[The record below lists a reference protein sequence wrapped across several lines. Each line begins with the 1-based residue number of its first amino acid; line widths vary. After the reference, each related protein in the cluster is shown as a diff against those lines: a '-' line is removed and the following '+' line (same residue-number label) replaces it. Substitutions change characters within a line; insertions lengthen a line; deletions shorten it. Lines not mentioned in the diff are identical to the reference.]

1 VPAVPQVASYLPVP
15 VGTGPAGQGVDA
27 QGPRSEQRHFGRES
41 VVTDSGADGP
51 KSQVIG
57 GLLDEW
63 ARLRPD
69 AEFVTC
75 GRSTF
80 TYAEMAARSDAVAHG
95 LKRLGVGVGDRVAII
110 SPNRIEMI
118 DLYFGVAKTGA
129 IQVPLN
135 SFLKGAFLRHQLV
148 DSQATTLVADREG
161 LAAALPLLDELPG
174 LSLIVTLDPGE
185 PAVREGIAQVALSD
199 LLTTR
204 PVGALPELEPSHVM
218 SIMYT
223 SGSTGLPKGCVLP
236 HGYYLR
242 VSRRI
247 AHMLGIEET
256 DRYYSPNPMFH
267 SAGRMMVLGAALYA
281 GVPVAIDVD
290 FSATAILSRARDFG
304 ATIIMGSG
312 SMAPV
317 MLCTPESPADT
328 DHRVHTMFMSPV
340 TVEDQVRFRERFGI
354 DVFVEAYG
362 QTECV
367 PVLAGNRR
375 GGRNRASSGWPVPD
389 LEVALLDDSGRRVP
403 PGAVGEICLRPR
415 EPFAMFTGYW
425 NDAEATLR
433 QFEGLWYHTGDNGR
447 ELPDGSCAFT
457 DRKKDSLRR
466 RGENVSSMELEDVIA
481 AHECVA
487 EVAVHA
493 VPSDVGEDDIKACL
507 VLKPDATVEPAEL
520 FAFFCDQLP
529 YFAIPRYVEFV
540 DALPRTAVGRV
551 MKHVL
556 RARPTA
562 STGWDFCALGLEVA
576 REDRRSVSANRPV
589 DV

>member
-1 VPAVPQVASYLPVP
+1 VNR
-15 VGTGPAGQGVDA
+15 G
-27 QGPRSEQRHFGRES
+27 EHGRE
-41 VVTDSGADGP
+41 VAVADSAVGGP
-51 KSQVIG
+51 KSRVIG
-57 GLLDEW
+57 ALLDEW
-63 ARLRPD
+63 ARLKPD
-69 AEFVTC
+69 AEFVAC
-75 GRSTF
+75 GGPSF
-80 TYAEMAARSDAVAHG
+80 TYGEMASRSDAVAHG
-95 LKRLGVGVGDRVAII
+95 LKSLGVGVGDRVAII
-110 SPNRIEMI
+110 GPNRIEMI
-118 DLYFGVAKTGA
+118 DLYFGVAKLGA

-135 SFLKGAFLRHQLV
+135 SYLKGAFLRHQLV
-148 DSQATTLVADREG
+148 DSQASTLVADREG
-161 LAAALPLLDELPG
+161 LAAAWPLLDELPE
-174 LSLIVTLDPGE
+174 LRLIVTLDPGE
-185 PAVREGIAQVALSD
+185 PVVREGVAQAAFSD

-204 PVGALPELEPSHVM
+204 PVGVLPALEPSDVM

-223 SGSTGLPKGCVLP
+223 SGSTGLPKGCVLS
-236 HGYYLR
+236 HGYYVR
-242 VSRRI
+242 VSRLI
-247 AHMLGIEET
+247 ADMLAIGET
-256 DRYYSPNPMFH
+256 DRYYSPNPLFH

-317 MLCTPESPADT
+317 MLCTPDSPADT

-340 TVEDQVRFRERFGI
+340 TVEDQARFRERFGI

-367 PVLAGNRR
+367 PVFAGNRR
-375 GGRNRASSGWPVPD
+375 GKRNRASSGVPAPD

-415 EPFAMFTGYW
+415 EPFAMFSGYW
-425 NDAEATLR
+425 NNAEATLR

-447 ELPDGSCAFT
+447 ELSDGTFAFS

-493 VPSDVGEDDIKACL
+493 VPSEVGEDDIKACL
-507 VLKPDATVEPAEL
+507 VLKPGATVEPAEL
-520 FAFFCDQLP
+520 FAFFSENLP
-529 YFAIPRYVEFV
+529 YFAIPRYVEVV
-540 DALPRTAVGRV
+540 DALPRTAVGRIR
-551 MKHVL
+551 KNLL
-556 RARPTA
+556 RERPLVGK
-562 STGWDFCALGLEVA
+562 GWDFRALGLEVA
-576 REDRRSVSANRPV
+576 REDRRSVSPHNTV